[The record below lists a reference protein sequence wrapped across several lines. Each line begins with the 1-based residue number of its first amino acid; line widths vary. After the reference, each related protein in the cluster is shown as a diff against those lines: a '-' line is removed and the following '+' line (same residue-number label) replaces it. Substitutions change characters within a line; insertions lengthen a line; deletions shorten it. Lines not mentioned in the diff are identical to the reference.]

1 MSKRTR
7 SPFARAPRTPGYQI
21 NAAAEGE
28 ADVLLYDEIG
38 YWGVQAKPFLQE
50 LRALDVERINL
61 RINSPGGSV
70 FDGIAIANGLRQL
83 DATVITHVDAL
94 AASIASVIAL
104 AGDEVRMADN
114 AFLMIHEAWTI
125 SMGNASQLRA
135 DADLLDKIGASIVD
149 AYVKKT
155 GASVAKVTAWMKA
168 ETWFSAAEA
177 KDEGFIDAIEGESA
191 AAAEFDLSV
200 FNHAPAALVR
210 CEESEPGA
218 RELERALRD
227 AGCSRA
233 AAKAILAGGLKTT
246 TSPRDADDADV
257 LEHGRALLAAFQL

>member
-1 MSKRTR
+1 MKKGTR
-7 SPFARAPRTPGYQI
+7 GLFAARSRPGYRI
-21 NAAAEGE
+21 NAAADGE

-38 YWGVQAKPFLQE
+38 FWGIQAKPFIQE
-50 LRALDVERINL
+50 LQALDVETIHL

-70 FDGIAIANGLRQL
+70 FDGIAIANALRQL
-83 DATVITHVDAL
+83 EAKVITHVDAL

-104 AGDEVRMADN
+104 AGDEVHMADN

-125 SMGNASQLRA
+125 SIGNATQLRA
-135 DADLLDKIGASIVD
+135 DAALLDKIGGSIID

-155 GASVAKVTAWMKA
+155 GASIDQVKAWMAA
-168 ETWFSAAEA
+168 ETWFSAQEA
-177 KDEGFIDAIEGESA
+177 KDEGFIDAIEGQSD
-191 AAAEFDLSV
+191 AEASFDLSV

-210 CEESEPGA
+210 REESEPGA

-233 AAKAILAGGLKTT
+233 VAKAILAGGLKAAT
-246 TSPRDADDADV
+246 PPADDVDV
-257 LEHGRALLAAFQL
+257 HEAGRLLLAALQS

>member
-1 MSKRTR
+1 MKKDGACSRR
-7 SPFARAPRTPGYQI
+7 ARARATRIQ
-21 NAAAEGE
+21 AAADGE
-28 ADVLLYDEIG
+28 AEVLMYDEIG
-38 YWGVQAKPFLQE
+38 FWGIQAKPFIQE
-50 LRALDVERINL
+50 LQALDAETIHL

-70 FDGIAIANGLRQL
+70 FDGIAIANALRQL

-125 SMGNASQLRA
+125 SIGNATQLRT
-135 DADLLDKIGASIVD
+135 DADLLDKIGGSIID

-155 GASVAKVTAWMKA
+155 GASRGGHRLDEGGDLVHR
-168 ETWFSAAEA
+168 AEA
-177 KDEGFIDAIEGESA
+177 LDEGFIDAIDGQSDA
-191 AAAEFDLSV
+191 QASFDLSV
-200 FNHAPAALVR
+200 FSHAPAALAGR
-210 CEESEPGA
+210 EASAPGA

-233 AAKAILAGGLKTT
+233 EAKAILAGGLKPAAAVPQRTMRPRS
-246 TSPRDADDADV
+246 SPLPVSRCSPHSS
-257 LEHGRALLAAFQL
+257 L